1 MHVDLQGM
9 VAEATQV
16 PSPNCDSR
24 PSGVLPELL
33 VVHCISLPP
42 GKFGGGEISA
52 LFTNTLDPGAH
63 PYFREIAGL
72 RVSAHF
78 LVRRGG
84 ELIQYVPC
92 GMRAWHAG
100 LSRWGTRDACN
111 DF

>member
-52 LFTNTLDPGAH
+52 LFTNTLDWESH
-63 PYFREIAGL
+63 PYFQQIKGL
-72 RVSAHF
+72 EVSSHFVIRRDGALLQFVSASD
-78 LVRRGG
+78 
-84 ELIQYVPC
+84 
-92 GMRAWHAG
+92 RAWHAG
-100 LSRWGTRDACN
+100 ASHYQIGRAHV
-111 DF
+111 